1 MAAYIMT
8 ISDLMSTQSV
18 ITQQTILDTA
28 AIQVLANP
36 SSNNSNI
43 TSKMMKWAADGF
55 PSNYSVFDIHFS
67 SEGLMMNPNRANTYE
82 YATQLLG
89 VDLCQAVA
97 NFGSNFQGM
106 KFSFA
111 TFPNSVRVQVSKE
124 EPTAT
129 RLP

>member
-28 AIQVLANP
+28 ALQVLANP

-43 TSKMMKWAADGF
+43 TSTMMKWAADGF
-55 PSNYSVFDIHFS
+55 PSNYNVLDMHFS
-67 SEGLMMNPNRANTYE
+67 PEGLMMNPNRANTYE

-89 VDLCQAVA
+89 VDLSQAVA

-124 EPTAT
+124 STTT